1 MTPKRILQ
9 YHNVAQQIP
18 ARQLST
24 LLKVS
29 GALATSLDLPVVLQI
44 AIDSAVEVLD
54 LDTGAIYSLDGDLLY
69 LGATTP
75 TLKPDLEWM
84 KSQPER
90 SCDHP
95 HLQMALTQHYPVFL
109 NDAAQATLS
118 PAEAVIVQVRHLR
131 SVLYI
136 PLLLEDKPIGALILG
151 TTGQIHAFSDEEID
165 LSRVLAYQISLALAN
180 ARLFRSMQQSHNDLS
195 RAYDATLEG
204 WSLALELRDADTL
217 GHTRRVVQLTED
229 LALQLGVAD
238 EDLPHIRRGAMLH
251 DIGKMGIPDAILHK
265 PGPLNEDEW
274 AIMRRHPEYAEQ
286 FLIQIDY
293 LKPAV
298 DIPYCHHE
306 KWDGS
311 GYPRGLH
318 GEEIP
323 LAARLFAVVDVYEAL
338 TSDRPYRKAW
348 THEAAILYIREQAGY
363 YFDPTVVEAFLKVIR

>member
-44 AIDSAVEVLD
+44 AIDSAVEVLG

-75 TLKPDLEWM
+75 TLSPELEWM
-84 KSQPER
+84 KSQPEQP
-90 SCDHP
+90 CDHP
-95 HLQMALTQHYPVFL
+95 HLQMALIQHYPVFL

-118 PAEAVIVQVRHLR
+118 PAEAIIVQVRHLR

-151 TTGQIHAFSDEEID
+151 TTGQIHTFNDEEID
-165 LSRVLAYQISLALAN
+165 LSRVLASQISLALAN
-180 ARLFRSMQQSHNDLS
+180 ARLYRSMQQSNNDLR

-204 WSLALELRDADTL
+204 WSLALELRDADTQ
-217 GHTRRVVQLTED
+217 GHTRRVVQLAED
-229 LALQLGVAD
+229 LARALGVPE

-265 PGPLNEDEW
+265 PGPLTEDEW
-274 AIMRRHPEYAEQ
+274 AIMHRHPEYAEQ

-293 LKPAV
+293 LRPAV

-311 GYPRGLH
+311 GYPRGLQ

-323 LAARLFAVVDVYEAL
+323 LAARLFAVVDVFEAL

-348 THEAAILYIREQAGY
+348 SREAAILYIREQASY
-363 YFDPTVVEAFLKVIR
+363 YFDPAVVEAFLKIIR